1 MQPLPRVPKLF
12 TPSVA
17 CPRCSHPNDEKFRF
31 CQNCGYARVVKDSA
45 CQHQVPIDSGMI
57 ADRLNQLSKQRGSSS
72 YVKQK
77 SSLERELCS
86 FLSSKSPAKCMES
99 ALPSDIVEFLVWKD
113 QAGKTKVHSPDCKGG
128 ACNCPKRLAFGTV
141 DSMIGKL
148 RAIFTEHG
156 RGSEWV
162 SVLNV
167 GNPAADWSVKRYL
180 CDVREEQ
187 LKARVVPR
195 QAEPVFLEDLMHICA
210 CIMEQLRQPVGL
222 TPSRL
227 YILARDQALFK
238 ALFFAGDR
246 ASDLLNLKSVDIRR
260 FPDDSGFL
268 FNHVWTKT
276 LRTGDAHVF
285 AFKRGSNKQVCPVT
299 GIELYFALC
308 ASLGINLI
316 PGFLFRSVTK
326 SGRISGDCL
335 NSSAVQ
341 ARLKE
346 YVSSLSHVFVNRR
359 VTLHGFR
366 SGAAVSLALSGAT
379 LHEIM
384 DHIGWRSSKTALHY
398 IKLRQVLNPA
408 GAAAKLADLEPSSSN
423 EYRKLNDL
431 SGFSQAFQG

>member
-1 MQPLPRVPKLF
+1 MPKLF

-17 CPRCSHPNDEKFRF
+17 CPRCFHANDEKFRF
-31 CQNCGYARVVKDSA
+31 CQNCGYARNQVKDSE
-45 CQHQVPIDSGMI
+45 CRDQVQIDSRMI
-57 ADRLNQLSKQRGSSS
+57 AERLDNLSKQRGSSS
-72 YVKQK
+72 YVRQK
-77 SSLERELCS
+77 SSLEKELCS
-86 FLSSKSPAKCMES
+86 FLSSKSSAKSLES

-113 QAGKTKVHSPDCKGG
+113 KAGKTKVHSVNCERGV
-128 ACNCPKRLAFGTV
+128 CNCPKRLAFGTV

-156 RGSEWV
+156 RGSEWI
-162 SVLNV
+162 SVLNM

-180 CDVREEQ
+180 SDMREEQ
-187 LKARVVPR
+187 LKARTLPR

-210 CIMEQLRQPVGL
+210 CIMAQLKQSVGL
-222 TPSRL
+222 APSRI

-260 FPDDSGFL
+260 FPDNSGFL
-268 FNHVWTKT
+268 FHHVWTKT
-276 LRTGDAHVF
+276 LRSGDTHVF

-299 GIELYFALC
+299 GIEVYFALC
-308 ASLGINLI
+308 SSLGIKLV

-326 SGRISGDCL
+326 AGKVSDNCL

-341 ARLKE
+341 ARLTE
-346 YVSSLSHVFVNRR
+346 YVSSIEYFAHRR

-379 LHEIM
+379 LLEIM
-384 DHIGWRSSKTALHY
+384 DHIGWKSSKTALHY
-398 IKLRQVLNPA
+398 IKLKQVMNPA
-408 GAAAKLADLEPSSSN
+408 GAAAKLADLDPSSGR

-431 SGFSQAFQG
+431 SGFSQAFQ